1 MEERPASQLSVPVA
15 PAQNVKFD
23 TPEPDEEMGAMLL
36 DATNNSD
43 KFVMEEMGRSLDQL
57 VQSEEEADECY
68 RRLVL
73 QHDRSS
79 SPLVMDAARASPRTV
94 VNEIS
99 SVDSDNLARQL
110 VHLSHGSEVDPRT
123 PSSLGFSVSQTDSE
137 LKRLVMEQS
146 LGNSSEILIVSI
158 ERDTLDIPV
167 DQGVALNTS
176 NFFADSGMSA
186 REEVLFLE
194 AEVAKLSSS
203 LVSAG
208 DLEDLDNMEPPL
220 ATSNSEVNT
229 FHALVKKLLV
239 QRRHRWKMEDF

>member
-1 MEERPASQLSVPVA
+1 MEERPASQLSVPLA
-15 PAQNVKFD
+15 PAQNVMFD
-23 TPEPDEEMGAMLL
+23 PPVPDEEMGAMLL

-43 KFVMEEMGRSLDQL
+43 KFDMEEMGRSLDQL
-57 VQSEEEADECY
+57 IQSEEDADECY

-79 SPLVMDAARASPRTV
+79 SPLDMNAAGASPRTV

-99 SVDSDNLARQL
+99 TVDSDILAGQL
-110 VHLSHGSEVDPRT
+110 DHLSHGSEVDPRT

>member
-1 MEERPASQLSVPVA
+1 MEERPASQLSVPLA
-15 PAQNVKFD
+15 PALNVMFD
-23 TPEPDEEMGAMLL
+23 PPVPDEEMGAMLL

-43 KFVMEEMGRSLDQL
+43 KFDMEEMGRSLDQL
-57 VQSEEEADECY
+57 IQSEEDADECY

-79 SPLVMDAARASPRTV
+79 SPLVMDAAGASPRTV

-110 VHLSHGSEVDPRT
+110 IHMSHGSEVDLTT
-123 PSSLGFSVSQTDSE
+123 PSSLGFSVSETDSE
-137 LKRLVMEQS
+137 LKRLVRDNS

-176 NFFADSGMSA
+176 NFFVDSGMSA

-203 LVSAG
+203 LLSDG
-208 DLEDLDNMEPPL
+208 DLEELGNMEPPL
-220 ATSNSEVNT
+220 ATSNSEVKQNYI
-229 FHALVKKLLV
+229 AMYL
-239 QRRHRWKMEDF
+239 D

>member
-1 MEERPASQLSVPVA
+1 M
-15 PAQNVKFD
+15 
-23 TPEPDEEMGAMLL
+23 
-36 DATNNSD
+36 
-43 KFVMEEMGRSLDQL
+43 
-57 VQSEEEADECY
+57 
-68 RRLVL
+68 
-73 QHDRSS
+73 
-79 SPLVMDAARASPRTV
+79 
-94 VNEIS
+94 
-99 SVDSDNLARQL
+99 DSDILAGQL
-110 VHLSHGSEVDPRT
+110 DHLSHGSEVDPRT

-146 LGNSSEILIVSI
+146 LGNSSEIIIVSI

-167 DQGVALNTS
+167 DQGEAINTS